1 MNLEIIDQTTI
12 VYLAFRCQEFRQ
24 TDSIANPQSTRHT
37 KARFLLNIKSY
48 DVVFHPAASRT
59 LAGFNPR
66 REALSA
72 MKYLKISQSET
83 HY

>member
-59 LAGFNPR
+59 FRQLP
-66 REALSA
+66 
-72 MKYLKISQSET
+72 SQSRLFGSRV
-83 HY
+83 